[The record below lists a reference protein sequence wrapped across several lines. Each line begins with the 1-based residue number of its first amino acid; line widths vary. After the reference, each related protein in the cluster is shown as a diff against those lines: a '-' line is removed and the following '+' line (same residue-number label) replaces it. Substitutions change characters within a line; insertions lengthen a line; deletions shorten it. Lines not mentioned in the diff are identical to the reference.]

1 MKLAKTNLKRAK
13 ENYMKLKGFDEE
25 FYGEMY
31 KTRQKEFE
39 KLSKEEQDEVNEY
52 FMAEF
57 ITKCSLRYRDLNID
71 DINEYDEPFIRRINT
86 YKERLPY
93 CEV

>member
-1 MKLAKTNLKRAK
+1 MKLTKTNLKRAK
-13 ENYMKLKGFDEE
+13 ENYNRLVEQDTE
-25 FYGEMY
+25 FYGKMY
-31 KTRQKEFE
+31 RARKNEFE

-52 FMAEF
+52 YMAEF
-57 ITKCSLRYRDLNID
+57 ITKCSYHYRDLNID

-93 CEV
+93 CTA